1 MSNPVALLCSPRPGG
16 VSDAV
21 AHLVA
26 AGVAE
31 AGAELQLVPLRDYT
45 FDGCIDCGGCTAPP
59 HHCTLAGKN
68 CDGRLD
74 RAEEIFTLI
83 ESAPLLFISAPIYFY
98 ALPAH
103 FKALIDRTQRFW
115 AAQNH
120 TPSGRSSMP
129 RPPVKPALVSLVA
142 GRPRG
147 KQLFTGSLLTLRYFL
162 SPLNATIS
170 ETRLLRGLEKG
181 KDLEERPAVRAA
193 LHAWGH
199 DWGCRLMAGKV
210 PGYVPDS
217 HPGKGCG
224 TDRPSSV
231 T

>member
-1 MSNPVALLCSPRPGG
+1 MSNPVALLCSPHPGG

-26 AGVAE
+26 AGMAE
-31 AGAELQLVPLRDYT
+31 AGAEMQLVPLRDYA
-45 FDGCIDCGGCTAPP
+45 FDGCTDCGGCTAPP

-68 CDGRLD
+68 CNGRLD
-74 RAEEIFTLI
+74 RAEEVFALI

-115 AAQNH
+115 SAQSH
-120 TPSGRSSMP
+120 MPSRRLP
-129 RPPVKPALVSLVA
+129 HPPVKTALVSLVA

-162 SPLNATIS
+162 SPLNAAIS
-170 ETRLLRGLEKG
+170 ETRLLRGLERV

-199 DWGCRLMAGKV
+199 DWGCRMMAGKV
-210 PGYVPDS
+210 PGFVPSTRPHND
-217 HPGKGCG
+217 CG
-224 TDRPSSV
+224 GDGPV
-231 T
+231 PAV